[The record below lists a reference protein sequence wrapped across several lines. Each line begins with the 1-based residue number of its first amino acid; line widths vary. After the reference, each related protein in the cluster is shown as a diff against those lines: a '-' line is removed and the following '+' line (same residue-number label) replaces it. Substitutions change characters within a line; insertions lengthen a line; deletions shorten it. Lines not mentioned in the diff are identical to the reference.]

1 MKFLFSSYLSAMH
14 ASLESYSCLNFF
26 SYDCH
31 VLESY
36 GRVIQTNSF
45 IIFTCPNPVLFV
57 PGLWASGLA

>member
-1 MKFLFSSYLSAMH
+1 MH